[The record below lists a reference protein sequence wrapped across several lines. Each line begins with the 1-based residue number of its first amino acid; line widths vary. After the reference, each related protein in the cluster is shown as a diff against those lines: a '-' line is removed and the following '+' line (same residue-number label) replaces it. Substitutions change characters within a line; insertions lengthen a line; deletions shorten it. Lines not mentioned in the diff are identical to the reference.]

1 MADRRIASTREL
13 VPLTRRVTDAAVELV
28 QPLSDEP
35 EFMHAVLCQVGLP
48 RSEVKAREFTR
59 STGGASMLIEAGKWF
74 DGIRYHDMPLPYGT
88 RPRLVLFH
96 VCSEAVR
103 RKSPEVEVERSAS
116 AFLERLGIKK
126 NGESFS
132 AFKKQML
139 ALAACRMQIGY
150 ATDSKVVNLKCD
162 PIQRFDAW
170 TQSDNGQL
178 GLWPGV
184 IQLSGEFYET
194 LREHAV
200 PLDPRAIAA
209 LQNSALALDTYT
221 WLAHRL
227 CRIRQNKGF
236 TLYWKNLKDQFGQEY
251 RSDKDFK
258 REFSGALRK
267 AHAVYP
273 EARIEIVR
281 GGVRLMPSPPPV
293 KRRQVVVALPA
304 PETETAAI
312 APTSPAPLAL
322 PQPAPT
328 ALPEF
333 IAKLDPQ
340 TLQRARDLAAGF
352 DFDKIAATYAAMLA
366 KSKRPTSNLDE
377 KFLSYVRG
385 FVKGGPVKPATATS
399 STSARIVLKAATY
412 ERAAAEAPGWD
423 LGELEKV
430 WRNWI
435 ETLGTLPDKPDQAF
449 LGFVRKHIRQK
460 GGRGN

>member
-1 MADRRIASTREL
+1 MADRRIASPREL
-13 VPLTRRVTDAAVELV
+13 VPLTRRVTDAALQLA
-28 QPLSDEP
+28 QPLSEEP

-48 RSEVKAREFTR
+48 RSEVKEREFTR

-74 DGIRYHDMPLPYGT
+74 DGMRYHDMPLPYGT

-103 RKSPEVEVERSAS
+103 KKSPEVEVERSAS

-126 NGESFS
+126 SGESFA

-150 ATDSKVVNLKCD
+150 QTDSKVVNLKCD

-184 IQLSGEFYET
+184 IRLSNEFFET
-194 LREHAV
+194 LSEHAV

-227 CRIRQNKGF
+227 WRIKQPKGV
-236 TLYWKNLKDQFGQEY
+236 TLYWRNLKDQFGQEY

-258 REFSGALRK
+258 REFAGALRK
-267 AHAVYP
+267 AYAVYP

-281 GGVRLMPSPPPV
+281 GGVRLMSSPPPV
-293 KRRQVVVALPA
+293 KRKQVVVAIPPLPPAALPRAEDTSPMDARETDDVTFLDFTRSLA
-304 PETETAAI
+304 PETLETA
-312 APTSPAPLAL
+312 
-322 PQPAPT
+322 
-328 ALPEF
+328 
-333 IAKLDPQ
+333 K
-340 TLQRARDLAAGF
+340 QRVGEN
-352 DFDKIAATYAAMLA
+352 FDKCALSFGRMLHSL
-366 KSKRPTSNLDE
+366 KRRPTNLDE
-377 KFLSYVRG
+377 RFLSYIRNFDSAPRPHVAAEH
-385 FVKGGPVKPATATS
+385 PQTNLNLAP
-399 STSARIVLKAATY
+399 STID
-412 ERAAAEAPGWD
+412 RAAAEAPGWD
-423 LGELEKV
+423 IAELEKI

-435 ETLGTLPDKPDQAF
+435 ASRGIQPDKPDAAF
-449 LGFVRKHIRQK
+449 LGFVRTHIKRK
-460 GGRGN
+460 GSTKA

>member
-1 MADRRIASTREL
+1 MVEREL
-13 VPLTRRVTDAAVELV
+13 SKSRALIPLTRRVTDAAIELSR
-28 QPLSDEP
+28 PLDDEP

-48 RSEVKAREFTR
+48 RSEVKSREFTR

-74 DGIRYHDMPLPYGT
+74 DGMRYHDMPLPYGT

-126 NGESFS
+126 SGESFA

-150 ATDSKVVNLKCD
+150 QTDTKVVNVKCD

-170 TQSDNGQL
+170 TQCDNGQL

-227 CRIRQNKGF
+227 CRIRQNRGV

-258 REFSGALRK
+258 REFAGALRK
-267 AHAVYP
+267 AQAVYP

-281 GGVRLMPSPPPV
+281 GGVQLFASPPPI
-293 KRRQVVVALPA
+293 KRRQVTVALPA
-304 PETETAAI
+304 PATAHHARPVS
-312 APTSPAPLAL
+312 APNDGDAGSDTPAASSPMPPFVARLT
-322 PQPAPT
+322 PATIRTAT
-328 ALPEF
+328 ALARGMDI
-333 IAKLDPQ
+333 IAIYQAYGRMLD
-340 TLQRARDLAAGF
+340 TLGGPLKRDLQEA
-352 DFDKIAATYAAMLA
+352 
-366 KSKRPTSNLDE
+366 
-377 KFLSYVRG
+377 FLSYVRG
-385 FVKGGPVKPATATS
+385 YCASRGTAATA
-399 STSARIVLKAATY
+399 KALDASKIQLSVETLNT
-412 ERAAAEAPGWD
+412 AASKYPGWD
-423 LGELEKV
+423 IEELRQRWLE
-430 WRNWI
+430 WI
-435 ETLGTLPDKPDQAF
+435 GKSGNRPDHPDRAF
-449 LGFVRKHIRQK
+449 LGFVRTHTKSAR
-460 GGRGN
+460 

>member
-1 MADRRIASTREL
+1 MAERHSASKQL
-13 VPLTRRVTDAAVELV
+13 IVPLTQRVNAASLALTE
-28 QPLSDEP
+28 PLTEEP

-74 DGIRYHDMPLPYGT
+74 DGVRYHDMPLPYGT

-126 NGESFS
+126 NGESFA

-150 ATDSKVVNLKCD
+150 QTDTKVVNVKCD

-184 IQLSGEFYET
+184 ITLSSEFFET

-200 PLDPRAIAA
+200 PLDPRAITA

-227 CRIRQNKGF
+227 CRIRQNKGL

-251 RSDKDFK
+251 RSNKDFK
-258 REFSGALRK
+258 REFVGALHK

-273 EARIEIVR
+273 DAKIDLVR
-281 GGVRLMPSPPPV
+281 GGIRLFPSPPPIR
-293 KRRQVVVALPA
+293 RRQVVVTLPA
-304 PETETAAI
+304 PE
-312 APTSPAPLAL
+312 PTSAVASSAASEQLAL
-322 PQPAPT
+322 PSPPAPAVPNFVHVLKPST
-328 ALPEF
+328 QE
-333 IAKLDPQ
+333 
-340 TLQRARDLAAGF
+340 RAREIAAGY
-352 DFDKIAATYAAMLA
+352 DFSSLAQGYANVLS
-366 KSKRPTSNLDE
+366 KCKRPPKDLDE
-377 KFLSYVRG
+377 AFLSYARG
-385 FVKGGPVKPATATS
+385 FAKGGPNKASAAPAPS
-399 STSARIVLKAATY
+399 STILLTAATL
-412 ERAAAEAPGWD
+412 ERAAADAKGWD
-423 LGELEKV
+423 VAELERL
-430 WRNWI
+430 WRAWI
-435 ETLGTLPDKPDQAF
+435 DRRGTLPDKPDQAF
-449 LGFVRKHIRQK
+449 LGFVRKHIRQT
-460 GGRGN
+460 RS